1 MGQIKLIIRSCNNIF
16 LKEDIIF
23 LKREKSYYSCFSL
36 FYNLNLYNEY
46 IMLPIIVA
54 ILAPLINSIQ
64 LFPQLYKT
72 YKTKS
77 VKDLSFYFLILLLIS
92 NFLWLLHGYFI
103 FDKSL
108 IVAGIVS
115 IIINIVLLKLYF
127 IYKK

>member
-1 MGQIKLIIRSCNNIF
+1 
-16 LKEDIIF
+16 
-23 LKREKSYYSCFSL
+23 
-36 FYNLNLYNEY
+36 
-46 IMLPIIVA
+46 MLPIIVA

-103 FDKSL
+103 FDNSL
-108 IVAGIVS
+108 IIASIVS